1 MSHLA
6 APLPGVPLVQAGD
19 GDAALVLLVVTR
31 VAQAGIQVSVT
42 ILLGNIALETL
53 SGELF
58 CRMFII
64 ILPWS
69 ISTLGDTGAGCGSR
83 CSIPSSCQSCTP
95 ESPCPLACEP
105 DMRRC

>member
-1 MSHLA
+1 MSPHLA
-6 APLPGVPLVQAGD
+6 APLAGVPQVQAGD

-31 VAQAGIQVSVT
+31 VTQAVIQVIVT
-42 ILLGNIALETL
+42 ILLGHIALETF
-53 SGELF
+53 SKLF
-58 CRMFII
+58 SRMSVI

-95 ESPCPLACEP
+95 ESRCPLACEP